1 MKKILFC
8 NIPVRKDLYKR
19 VYDYDDS
26 SISIS
31 DRAVVYP
38 INAFLEKNLSEN
50 EELKIVLLVK
60 KNDYSYY
67 QQNVEVFKQEF
78 SAISQGKNIR
88 VSFST
93 IETDYFETKIT
104 HDTLLMGII
113 DEFEQNAHIIADIT
127 YGPKD
132 LPIVLFTALH
142 FAEKFL
148 QCDIDN
154 IFYGRAD
161 FVNKKP
167 VNTQLCD
174 MTPLYYIN
182 SLTHT
187 LECSSVDEA
196 KTLLKSLLSV

>member
-26 SISIS
+26 NTEIS

-60 KNDYSYY
+60 KNNYSYY

-78 SAISQGKNIR
+78 SVVSQGKNINA
-88 VSFST
+88 SFIT

-104 HDTLLMGII
+104 HDTLLMDII
-113 DEFEQNAHIIADIT
+113 EEFEQNAHILADIT

-148 QCDIDN
+148 QCEIDN

-161 FVNKKP
+161 FVSKKP

-174 MTPLYYIN
+174 MTPLYYIY
-182 SLTHT
+182 SLSHL
-187 LECSSVDEA
+187 LECSSADEA